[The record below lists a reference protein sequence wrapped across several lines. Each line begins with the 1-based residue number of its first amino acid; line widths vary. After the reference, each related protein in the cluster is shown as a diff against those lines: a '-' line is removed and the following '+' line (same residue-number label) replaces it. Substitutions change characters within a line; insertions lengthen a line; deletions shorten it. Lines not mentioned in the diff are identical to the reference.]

1 MPQQPNMQQMLR
13 QVQKMQQQM
22 AEAQEQLKHEE
33 VEASAG
39 GGMVKVKVS
48 GDLVVKSVTI
58 AAEAIDPDDPE
69 LLQDMVLAATNEA
82 MLNINHAM
90 GFRLAEELGSYEAPV
105 ERIAA
110 RLA

>member
-1 MPQQPNMQQMLR
+1 MPQPNMQQMLR

-48 GDLVVKSVTI
+48 GDLVVKAVVI
-58 AAEAIDPDDPE
+58 APDAIDPDDPE

-82 MLNINHAM
+82 LRAAQELQQSKLGGLTGGMD
-90 GFRLAEELGSYEAPV
+90 LGSLGLPGF
-105 ERIAA
+105 
-110 RLA
+110 